1 MKIPIKQYWELL
13 VTYLKP
19 LQHRVFMLAILLF
32 ISIGLQIVNP
42 QVIRYFIDAATEGTE
57 STSKLSTAAILF
69 LIMAIIQQVTSVSAT
84 YFSEDVAWKATNR
97 LRRDLAMH
105 CLRLDMSFHNRT
117 TPGELIERIETDV
130 TALAN
135 FFSQFTIRIFGNLI
149 LLIGVLVVLYW
160 EDWRIGLAFTAFAL
174 ITLFILNKLRSIAIP
189 HWRDAHAASADVFGF
204 LEERLAGTEDIRSS
218 GATKYALYRFD
229 EHLNQRAKRWRR
241 AWWYNYS
248 VIFVLRAL
256 RIANVVIAM
265 ALGYVLLQQGSISLG
280 TAYIIVYYTDVLFRP
295 LEQITQQIQEL
306 QRAGGSIIRIQELY
320 AETSEVQDN
329 EAELIPQGALS
340 VNFDDVTFRYNEEEI
355 VLQKIDF
362 ILQLGQVIGLLGRTG
377 AGKSTMARLLFRLY
391 DVSEGRICLGD
402 VDLRDASLQQVRQR
416 VGMVTQDVQLFR
428 GTIRDNITFF
438 DSQVSDEQI
447 MKVMAEL
454 GLTQWIQSLPNGLD
468 TELDFDGRGLSA
480 GEGQLLAFT
489 RVFLRDP
496 GLVIMDEASSR
507 LDPATE
513 MLIER
518 AVDKLLK
525 NRTGIIIAH
534 RLKTVERA
542 DEIMI
547 LENGRIL
554 EHGDRRALVADTNSR
569 FAHLL
574 KVGLDEVLA

>member
-1 MKIPIKQYWELL
+1 MKIPIKQYWQLL
-13 VTYLKP
+13 VTYLRP
-19 LQHRVFMLAILLF
+19 LKRRVIILSILLLT
-32 ISIGLQIVNP
+32 SIGLQIVNP
-42 QVIRYFIDAATEGTE
+42 QVIRYFIDVATEGTDA
-57 STSKLSTAAILF
+57 TSKLTIAAILF
-69 LIMAIIQQVTSVSAT
+69 LTMAVIQQVTAVTAT
-84 YFSEDVAWKATNR
+84 YFSEDVAWKATNH

-149 LLIGVLVVLYW
+149 LLVGILGVLFW
-160 EDWRIGLAFTAFAL
+160 EDWRIGLSFMVFAVL
-174 ITLFILNKLRSIAIP
+174 TLFILNKLRSIAIP

-229 EHLNQRAKRWRR
+229 EHLNQRAKRWRK
-241 AWWYNYS
+241 AWWYNYA
-248 VIFVLRAL
+248 VVFVLRAL
-256 RIANVVIAM
+256 RIVNVVIAM
-265 ALGYVLLQQGSISLG
+265 ALGFVLLRGDYITLG
-280 TAYIIVYYTDVLFRP
+280 TAYVIVYYTDVLFRP

-306 QRAGGSIIRIQELY
+306 QRASGSIIRIQELY
-320 AETSEVQDN
+320 AETSRIKDMPKRE
-329 EAELIPQGALS
+329 IPKGPLS
-340 VNFDDVTFRYNEEEI
+340 VTFDHVTFQYNEEEA
-355 VLQKIDF
+355 VLQDVDF
-362 ILQLGQVIGLLGRTG
+362 TLRPGCVMGLLGRTG

-391 DVSEGRICLGD
+391 EVTEGGIYLGG
-402 VDLRDASLQQVRQR
+402 VDLRESSLEQVRQR

-438 DSQVSDEQI
+438 DNTVSDERI
-447 MKVMAEL
+447 MAVMDEL
-454 GLTQWIQSLPNGLD
+454 SLRGWVESLTEGLD
-468 TELDFDGRGLSA
+468 TELEFDGRGLSA

-513 MLIER
+513 MLIEQ
-518 AVDKLLK
+518 AVDKLLQ

-547 LENGRIL
+547 LESGRVLEYGERQIL
-554 EHGDRRALVADTNSR
+554 AADSTYR
-569 FAHLL
+569 FAKLL
-574 KVGLDEVLA
+574 KVGLEEVLA